1 MSYKKRKGITVNDIA
16 YGKNENQFFMNSS
29 PGNMSPAEMAALS
42 STKLIGIN
50 TNFEVENKKRIEY
63 NNNIQNLDPRFERLE
78 SLGMFIVRYKVRI
91 EERKS
96 DLIIPNTS
104 EVLVESR
111 SGKFREKVKDPYR
124 FSQVAV
130 VVVVPKYETELKPGM
145 LVHTNMPKPFGN
157 VDEGIFTYDVEYLH
171 PDYIHEF
178 GPKDVENPDFGYGI
192 VERSRI
198 KFIIHEQ
205 GENNSQL

>member
-1 MSYKKRKGITVNDIA
+1 MEDVA
-16 YGKNENQFFMNSS
+16 YGKNNKNFFMNSN
-29 PGNMSPAEMAALS
+29 PGQMSPMEMAAMS
-42 STKLIGIN
+42 STKLIGVN

-63 NNNIQNLDPRFERLE
+63 NEAITKLDPRFEQLE
-78 SLGMFIVRYKVRI
+78 SLGMFILRYKVRI

-111 SGKFREKVKDPYR
+111 SGKFKEKVKDPYR
-124 FSQVAV
+124 FTQVAV

-178 GPKDVENPDFGYGI
+178 GPKDVDNIDFGYGI
-192 VERSRI
+192 VDRNRI
-198 KFIIHEQ
+198 KFIIHDAPA
-205 GENNSQL
+205 NNSQL